1 VCRDMEEKLQGI
13 EERFEE
19 INRELAQVGE
29 DYQRAAE
36 LGRERAELEP
46 IVESY
51 RRFRALSDQREQA
64 QLLLDSDDD
73 ELRSLAADE
82 LASLD
87 PELESLESELK
98 SMLLPSDPRDRRN
111 VIMEIRAGTGGDE
124 ATLFAAD
131 LFRMYSRYAENQG
144 WETEILSQNDTG
156 VGGFKESL

>member
-1 VCRDMEEKLQGI
+1 MCRDMEEKLQGI

-73 ELRSLAADE
+73 ELRSTFARGLKIHDENVKTMFELTPKDE
-82 LASLD
+82 LF
-87 PELESLESELK
+87 EG
-98 SMLLPSDPRDRRN
+98 RT
-111 VIMEIRAGTGGDE
+111 V
-124 ATLFAAD
+124 
-131 LFRMYSRYAENQG
+131 
-144 WETEILSQNDTG
+144 
-156 VGGFKESL
+156 